1 METDTPAVWN
11 LLDLIEESAYQ
22 LVKYRDYLEFVA
34 QTDDAEDVNKLIKQI
49 EEAYEKYRVK

>member
-1 METDTPAVWN
+1 METDTPVVWN

-22 LVKYRDYLEFVA
+22 LVKYRDYLEFESRPPD
-34 QTDDAEDVNKLIKQI
+34 TEDVNKLIKQI